1 MPPAN
6 NAGLRRHRV
15 AHDISTRGHC
25 HLFPKSALW
34 VGNSL
39 TGRRVI
45 EYRAYFVGNDG
56 HFVSFEGLSCADDA
70 EAIAQAQRLVGNQD
84 IELWS
89 GERFII
95 RLQCKPDPPR

>member
-1 MPPAN
+1 MPAC
-6 NAGLRRHRV
+6 ARL
-15 AHDISTRGHC
+15 
-25 HLFPKSALW
+25 ALPTIFQRAAIATCSRKALYG

-39 TGRRVI
+39 TGRWVI
-45 EYRAYFVGNDG
+45 EYRAYFVGHDG

-95 RLQCKPDPPR
+95 RLRCKPDPSR